1 MLREM
6 SGGGGLNISCQDVNF
21 REIKDMKR
29 RSKRFGGMPEFTYIA
44 ETFISGLSEIITIC
58 GGAPSNAEVWIK
70 VCNLQSEETSKD
82 SRYFRC

>member
-1 MLREM
+1 MGSLGRA
-6 SGGGGLNISCQDVNF
+6 CQDVELLKN
-21 REIKDMKR
+21 IDMKNI
-29 RSKRFGGMPEFTYIA
+29 SSISGDIPDFTYIA